1 MRWGVT
7 FALVALAA
15 PNVARAETLADALA
29 AAYRNNPTLEAARLS
44 AASADEGTA
53 QARAGY
59 LPNVDVIASAG
70 VAESQVERPDGLGGT
85 ITSNDD
91 LDPRTASIV
100 ATQALYTGGFRSA
113 QSRAARAGVER
124 SRENL
129 RGVEQE
135 VLFAAISAY
144 ADVLR
149 DLEFVRIRSSGVAL
163 LERQLEEARARFEV
177 GDVTLTDVSQAEARL
192 SGSRAG
198 LSEAQASLEAAR
210 ARYVQIIGEAPEAL
224 EPPPPPP
231 ALPLT
236 LGEAAEQALELN
248 PALRDAAANERLAAA
263 QVGVERS
270 ALLPQLSAVARW
282 DQAEDSVGPDVRSE
296 GASAAVQ
303 LSVPLFEGGF
313 SRSRTRQS
321 RIEQRRAASL
331 TEQTRRMILSQL
343 SAAWNNR
350 LSAER
355 VVFSSAEQ
363 ARANRLAFDGV
374 LEERSVGLRTSLDVL
389 NAQQELLTAELAVAR
404 AQRDAY
410 VAAHAVL
417 QAIGRLDAGALAI
430 NVPLYD
436 PAEHARAVSRTI
448 LSTEPA
454 LDLRGRE

>member
-7 FALVALAA
+7 LALAALAA
-15 PNVARAETLADALA
+15 PNVAQAETLADALS

-44 AASADEGTA
+44 AASADEGAA

-59 LPNVDVIASAG
+59 LPNLELMASAG
-70 VAESQVERPDGLGGT
+70 LGESQVQRPDGLGGT
-85 ITSNDD
+85 VTANED

-100 ATQALYTGGFRSA
+100 ATQALYTGGFRGA

-129 RGVEQE
+129 RAVEQE
-135 VLFAAISAY
+135 VLLAAISGY
-144 ADVLR
+144 VDVLR
-149 DLEFVRIRSSGVAL
+149 DQEFVRIRGSGVAL
-163 LERQLEEARARFEV
+163 LERQLEEAHARFEV

-192 SGSRAG
+192 AGSRAG
-198 LSEAQASLEAAR
+198 LSEAEASLEAAR
-210 ARYVQIIGEAPEAL
+210 ARYLQIIGEAPGAL

-231 ALPLT
+231 PLPPT

-248 PALRDAAANERLAAA
+248 PALRDATANERLAAA

-270 ALLPQLSAVARW
+270 ALLPHVSAVARW
-282 DQAEDSVGPDVRSE
+282 DEAEDSVGPDIASE
-296 GASAAVQ
+296 GASAGVQ
-303 LSVPLFEGGF
+303 LSMPLFEGGF
-313 SRSRTRQS
+313 SRSRVRQS

-331 TEQTRRMILSQL
+331 TEQTRRAVLSRL
-343 SAAWNNR
+343 SAAWNTH
-350 LSAER
+350 LSAQR

-363 ARANRLAFDGV
+363 ARANRLAFEGV
-374 LEERSVGLRTSLDVL
+374 QEERSVGLRTSLDVL
-389 NAQQELLTAELAVAR
+389 NAQQELLNAELAAAR

-410 VAAHAVL
+410 VAFHAVL
-417 QAIGRLDAGALAI
+417 QAMGLLDAAALRI

-448 LSTEPA
+448 LSTQPA

>member
-7 FALVALAA
+7 FALAALAA
-15 PNVARAETLADALA
+15 PNVAQAESLADALA
-29 AAYRNNPTLEAARLS
+29 AAYRNNPALEAARLS
-44 AASADEGTA
+44 AASADEGVA

-59 LPNVDVIASAG
+59 LPNLDVIASAG
-70 VAESQVERPDGLGGT
+70 VGESQVERPDGLGGT

-91 LDPRTASIV
+91 LDPRSASIV
-100 ATQALYTGGFRSA
+100 ATQALYTGGFRGA

-135 VLFAAISAY
+135 VLLGVISGY
-144 ADVLR
+144 VDVLR
-149 DLEFVRIRSSGVAL
+149 DQEFVRIRTAGVEL

-177 GDVTLTDVSQAEARL
+177 GDVTLTDVSQAQARL
-192 SGSRAG
+192 AGARAG

-210 ARYVQIIGEAPEAL
+210 ARYLQIVGEASGNL

-231 ALPLT
+231 PLPAT
-236 LGEAAEQALELN
+236 LDEAAEQALEHN
-248 PALRDAAANERLAAA
+248 PAVRDAAANERLAAA

-270 ALLPQLSAVARW
+270 ALSPRLSAVARW
-282 DQAEDSVGPDVRSE
+282 DEAEDSAGPDVRSE

-313 SRSRTRQS
+313 SRSRVRQS
-321 RIEQRRAASL
+321 RLEQRRAALL
-331 TEQTRRMILSQL
+331 TEQARRAVLSQL
-343 SAAWNNR
+343 AAAWNNH
-350 LSAER
+350 LAAGR
-355 VVFSSAEQ
+355 VVFSSEEQ
-363 ARANRLAFDGV
+363 ARANRLAFVGV
-374 LEERSVGLRTSLDVL
+374 QEERSVGQRTALDVL
-389 NAQQELLTAELAVAR
+389 NAQQELLNAELALAR

-410 VAAHAVL
+410 VAAHTVL
-417 QAIGRLDAGALAI
+417 QVIGLLNAGALGI